1 MNDMEQKT
9 EANNPV
15 YSKGENQPLLLVLN
29 DDPVLRLFLKYY
41 FEKQNGMIIME
52 LNSQMEA
59 LEYFYKEYPNCVIV
73 NGSFISK
80 MGIHVFESFSHLCQ
94 ENYIPILITLDKDN
108 LALRKECITLADDVM
123 VYSNKLDDLVI
134 RVIYH
139 LKKRSRIMDQI
150 LIDPMTGVK
159 NEKFLAQEVERQIKD
174 MKRSYEQFSMVYAQL
189 DDLSAVQKTYG
200 YAFGHQ
206 IVKELGG
213 FIQNS
218 IRPSDSIFG
227 YQNEGFV
234 IVLPK
239 TVKVDAGKL
248 MNRLIKR
255 FAELRFQ
262 TSEGEISLTFSVKV
276 VDFVDPSQSV
286 QQCISLMSFPK
297 NQATADNKAIVVD
310 GTTDVASST
319 LRKLKI
325 GIIDDD
331 RLIRELLKN
340 QLKDIEVPDYE
351 VEIKAFSDGEEFFN
365 DPWHRQNERFL
376 LIIDRI
382 MPKMDGLE
390 VLEKIRTQYDRR
402 RYLCLMLTSRDSEA
416 DITLAIQRGANDYMI
431 KPFSMKELRA
441 RIKRLIRGL
450 L

>member
-1 MNDMEQKT
+1 MEQKT
-9 EANNPV
+9 EPNNPV

-29 DDPVLRLFLKYY
+29 EDPVLRLFLKYY
-41 FEKQNGMIIME
+41 FEKQNGMIIKE
-52 LNSQMEA
+52 LNSPMEA
-59 LEYFYKEYPNCVIV
+59 LEYFYKEYPHCVIV
-73 NGSFISK
+73 NGSYISK
-80 MGIHVFESFSHLCQ
+80 MGLEVFESFSHLCQ
-94 ENYIPILITLDKDN
+94 ENYIPILITLDNDN
-108 LALRKECITLADDVM
+108 LTLRKECITLADEVM
-123 VYSNKLDDLVI
+123 VCSKKLDDLVI
-134 RVIYH
+134 RAIYH

-150 LIDPMTGVK
+150 LIDPRTGVK
-159 NEKFLAQEVERQIKD
+159 NEKFLAKEVERQIKD
-174 MKRSYEQFSMVYAQL
+174 MKRSYEQFSLVYVQL
-189 DDLSAVQKTYG
+189 DELTAVRKTYG

-248 MNRLIKR
+248 MNRLIKQ

-262 TSEGEISLTFSVKV
+262 TSEGEISFTFSVKV

-286 QQCISLMSFPK
+286 EQCISLMSFPK
-297 NQATADNKAIVVD
+297 NQATEDRKAIVVD
-310 GTTDVASST
+310 GTTTDVDSFT

-331 RLIRELLKN
+331 RLIRELLKS

-390 VLEKIRTQYDRR
+390 VLERIRTQYDRR
-402 RYLCLMLTSRDSEA
+402 RYLCLMLTSKDSEA

-431 KPFSMKELRA
+431 KPFSMQELRA
-441 RIKRLIRGL
+441 RIKRQIRGL

>member
-1 MNDMEQKT
+1 MEQKT
-9 EANNPV
+9 EPNNPV

-29 DDPVLRLFLKYY
+29 EDPVLRLFLKYY
-41 FEKQNGMIIME
+41 FEKQNGMIIKE
-52 LNSQMEA
+52 LNSPMEA
-59 LEYFYKEYPNCVIV
+59 LEYFYKEYPHCVIV
-73 NGSFISK
+73 NGSYISK
-80 MGIHVFESFSHLCQ
+80 MGLEVFESFSHLCQ
-94 ENYIPILITLDKDN
+94 ENYIPILITLDNDN
-108 LALRKECITLADDVM
+108 LTLRKECITLADEVM
-123 VYSNKLDDLVI
+123 VCSKKLDDLVI

-150 LIDPMTGVK
+150 LIDPRTGVK
-159 NEKFLAQEVERQIKD
+159 NEKFLAKEVERQIKD
-174 MKRSYEQFSMVYAQL
+174 MKRSYEQFSLVYVQL
-189 DDLSAVQKTYG
+189 DELTAVRKTYG

-248 MNRLIKR
+248 MNRLIKQ

-262 TSEGEISLTFSVKV
+262 TSEGEISFTFSVKV

-286 QQCISLMSFPK
+286 EQCISLMSFPK
-297 NQATADNKAIVVD
+297 NQATEDRKAIVVD
-310 GTTDVASST
+310 GTTTDVDSFT

-331 RLIRELLKN
+331 RLIRELLKS

-390 VLEKIRTQYDRR
+390 VLERIRTQYDRR
-402 RYLCLMLTSRDSEA
+402 RYLCLMLTSKDSEA

-431 KPFSMKELRA
+431 KPFSMQELRA
-441 RIKRLIRGL
+441 RIKRQIRGL

>member
-1 MNDMEQKT
+1 MEQKT

-206 IVKELGG
+206 IVKEFRG
-213 FIQNS
+213 F
-218 IRPSDSIFG
+218 
-227 YQNEGFV
+227 Y
-234 IVLPK
+234 PK
-239 TVKVDAGKL
+239 
-248 MNRLIKR
+248 
-255 FAELRFQ
+255 
-262 TSEGEISLTFSVKV
+262 
-276 VDFVDPSQSV
+276 
-286 QQCISLMSFPK
+286 
-297 NQATADNKAIVVD
+297 
-310 GTTDVASST
+310 
-319 LRKLKI
+319 
-325 GIIDDD
+325 
-331 RLIRELLKN
+331 
-340 QLKDIEVPDYE
+340 
-351 VEIKAFSDGEEFFN
+351 
-365 DPWHRQNERFL
+365 
-376 LIIDRI
+376 
-382 MPKMDGLE
+382 
-390 VLEKIRTQYDRR
+390 
-402 RYLCLMLTSRDSEA
+402 
-416 DITLAIQRGANDYMI
+416 
-431 KPFSMKELRA
+431 
-441 RIKRLIRGL
+441 
-450 L
+450 

>member
-1 MNDMEQKT
+1 
-9 EANNPV
+9 
-15 YSKGENQPLLLVLN
+15 
-29 DDPVLRLFLKYY
+29 
-41 FEKQNGMIIME
+41 
-52 LNSQMEA
+52 
-59 LEYFYKEYPNCVIV
+59 
-73 NGSFISK
+73 
-80 MGIHVFESFSHLCQ
+80 
-94 ENYIPILITLDKDN
+94 
-108 LALRKECITLADDVM
+108 
-123 VYSNKLDDLVI
+123 
-134 RVIYH
+134 
-139 LKKRSRIMDQI
+139 
-150 LIDPMTGVK
+150 
-159 NEKFLAQEVERQIKD
+159 
-174 MKRSYEQFSMVYAQL
+174 
-189 DDLSAVQKTYG
+189 
-200 YAFGHQ
+200 
-206 IVKELGG
+206 
-213 FIQNS
+213 
-218 IRPSDSIFG
+218 
-227 YQNEGFV
+227 
-234 IVLPK
+234 
-239 TVKVDAGKL
+239 